1 MAELG
6 QLLQKA
12 RLERGMTLEELE
24 DTTKIRKRYLQAI
37 ESEQFE
43 VLPGNFYVRAFI
55 KSYAEA
61 VGLDP
66 EKVMQLYKSSIPVP
80 DSEVRAEPARPK
92 HKNRSI
98 TNTDRIARWASTLLF
113 LCFLILIVA
122 LIYHF
127 VLSNNQNRSDSLVDE
142 TRITDRSAAPETGNG
157 GSAPANQPGQGQSGP
172 VEPRQEEESDPLP
185 EVKFITRDG
194 STVIYSVSNVPS
206 IQLTLEVIGQDCWVQ
221 VKQGGSNGTELKQGM
236 YHQGDTESWELAESV
251 YIRLGYPAAARLTVN
266 GIKVEEEHFSGSNP
280 VNFQFNLVTG
290 EQDA

>member
-1 MAELG
+1 
-6 QLLQKA
+6 
-12 RLERGMTLEELE
+12 
-24 DTTKIRKRYLQAI
+24 
-37 ESEQFE
+37 
-43 VLPGNFYVRAFI
+43 
-55 KSYAEA
+55 
-61 VGLDP
+61 
-66 EKVMQLYKSSIPVP
+66 
-80 DSEVRAEPARPK
+80 
-92 HKNRSI
+92 
-98 TNTDRIARWASTLLF
+98 
-113 LCFLILIVA
+113 
-122 LIYHF
+122 
-127 VLSNNQNRSDSLVDE
+127 VDE

-172 VEPRQEEESDPLP
+172 VEPQQEEESDPLP